1 MAESI
6 RFHFDNIHFD
16 APLALG
22 PYRVMQFGDLS
33 AARHTCAP
41 HIQRVHEL
49 SCIVS
54 GAATFT
60 CGDQTYAVRRGDLVF
75 SPRTT
80 VHAIDADG
88 DLRFYYIGFAVVDR
102 TDPTDR
108 QLGTFF
114 DAAAPFAAPYDT
126 ELTDAFS
133 GLFQN
138 YLNPDEFS
146 AARMT
151 DAVRQLLIAS
161 VRAHRQTPMRV
172 YHPTAVPEKSRLLAE
187 LCAYLDGHPA
197 QIDALAQLP
206 ARFGYSA
213 PYLSALFSDAMG
225 VSLRTYFL
233 TQRHAYACRLLADGH
248 SVTETAQ
255 ILQYNSIHA
264 FSRAFRA
271 RAGVSPS
278 GYIQNSKKERSLS

>member
-1 MAESI
+1 MTETV

-22 PYRVMQFGDLS
+22 SYRVMQFGDLS
-33 AARHTCAP
+33 AVRHTCAP
-41 HIQRVHEL
+41 HVQRVHEL

-54 GAATFT
+54 GAARFG
-60 CGDQTYAVRRGDLVF
+60 CNDQTYDVRRGDLVF
-75 SPRTT
+75 TPCGST
-80 VHAIDADG
+80 HSIASDG
-88 DLRFYYIGFAVVDR
+88 DLRFYYIGFAVADR
-102 TDPTDR
+102 TDPVDDR
-108 QLGTFF
+108 LATFF
-114 DAAAPFAAPYDT
+114 DHAPPFAASYGT
-126 ELTDAFS
+126 ELTDGFS

-138 YLNPDEFS
+138 FLNPDPFS
-146 AARMT
+146 DARMT
-151 DAVRQLLIAS
+151 DSVRQLLIAA
-161 VRAHRQTPMRV
+161 VRAHHSTPTRV

-187 LCAYLDGHPA
+187 LCAYLDRHTA

-206 ARFGYSA
+206 STFGYSFS
-213 PYLSALFSDAMG
+213 YLSALFSDAMG

-233 TQRHAYACRLLADGH
+233 TQRHAYACRLLRGGH

-255 ILQYNSIHA
+255 MLQYNSIHA

-278 GYIQNSKKERSLS
+278 VYIQTSEKERI